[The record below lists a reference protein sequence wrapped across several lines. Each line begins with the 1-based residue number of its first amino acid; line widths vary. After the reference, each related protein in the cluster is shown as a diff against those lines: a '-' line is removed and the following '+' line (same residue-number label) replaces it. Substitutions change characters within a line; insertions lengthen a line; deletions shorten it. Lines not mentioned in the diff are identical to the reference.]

1 MRDFTL
7 VKTDTYALSL
17 HELLCLKTFSKTFEI
32 INPVE
37 LNKAITEWAEREII
51 AEKASDTLLILASL
65 NLDPIPDRFEVEK
78 YLLLYQQEQGIQNP
92 SAEQSAL
99 VWLRVQLGQLIA
111 ASNACEIESKL
122 AFFTHY
128 FLDYPP
134 RAFACISRSISN
146 FYWELYDEAIPVFNS
161 RASEMSEE
169 ALLIHVQ
176 ERITPYYRLLNHPDW
191 LWILA
196 R

>member
-1 MRDFTL
+1 M
-7 VKTDTYALSL
+7 KTDGYVLSL
-17 HELLCLKTFSKTFEI
+17 HELLCFKAFNQTFEI
-32 INPVE
+32 ASLVE
-37 LNKAITEWAEREII
+37 FNKAITEWAEREII
-51 AEKASDTLLILASL
+51 AGKASNTLLILASL

-99 VWLRVQLGQLIA
+99 VWLRVQLRQLIM
-111 ASNACEIESKL
+111 ASNSCEIESKL

-134 RAFACISRSISN
+134 RAFANITHSIAN
-146 FYWELYDEAIPVFNS
+146 FYWQLYDEAPPVFNS

-169 ALLIHVQ
+169 ALLVHVQ
-176 ERITPYYRLLNHPDW
+176 ERIMPWYRVLNHPDW